1 MRHTRYWA
9 CACLL
14 FLLIFRT
21 AAGEGRSGLRSP
33 WSLEM
38 RYGSAEF
45 GGPCATLPLATSVPG
60 RYVELSFLPTGAP
73 EYWLGYTLARDSSL
87 QLAAG
92 LGFQTHITT
101 LDVSDSSLRSFREGE
116 YPVAAIRI
124 SQITGAVKG
133 MMYSDLPGGL
143 GVGMLRAGVGVTY
156 VWAAGMN
163 LLDQGRAF
171 PGILSI
177 RPQSSWLLA
186 VDVGLGYVVPDSPVT
201 LTANA
206 TLNLQMEF
214 ISNRDFLVITL
225 NPSSPYRFNGASISP
240 AYLSIGV
247 LVDL

>member
-1 MRHTRYWA
+1 MRVFIRLA
-9 CACLL
+9 EICLL
-14 FLLIFRT
+14 FLFAFGT
-21 AAGEGRSGLRSP
+21 AAGEEGKGSGSA
-33 WSLEM
+33 WSLEV

-45 GGPCATLPLATSVPG
+45 GGPCATLPLASPVPG

-73 EYWLGYTLARDSSL
+73 EYWLGYTLSRDSTL
-87 QLAAG
+87 HIAAG
-92 LGFQTHITT
+92 LGFQTHLTT
-101 LDVSDSSLRSFREGE
+101 LDVSDSSLSSFTEGQ

-133 MMYSDLPGGL
+133 MMYSDLPAGL
-143 GVGMLRAGVGVTY
+143 GVGMLRAGIGVTY
-156 VWAAGMN
+156 VWASGMN
-163 LLDQGRAF
+163 VLDQGRVF
-171 PGILSI
+171 PGILAI
-177 RPQSSWLLA
+177 RPQSSWLLG
-186 VDVGLGYVVPDSPVT
+186 VDVGLGYVIPGSPVT

-214 ISNRDFLVITL
+214 VSNRDFVVITL